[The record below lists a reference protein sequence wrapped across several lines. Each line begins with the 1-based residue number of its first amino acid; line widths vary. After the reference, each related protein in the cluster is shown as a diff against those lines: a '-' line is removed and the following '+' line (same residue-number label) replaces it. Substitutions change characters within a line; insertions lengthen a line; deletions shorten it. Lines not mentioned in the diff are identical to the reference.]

1 MSLSSQK
8 DGRYIVLRCDI
19 CGERVISLRRVN
31 GHWLNPK
38 TKRKAADN
46 PAWVCSSC
54 LDKMRW
60 GGAR

>member
-19 CGERVISLRRVN
+19 CGERAMSLRHVN
-31 GHWLNPK
+31 GRWLNPK
-38 TKRKAADN
+38 TKRKVTDK

-54 LDKMRW
+54 LEKMRW
-60 GGAR
+60 GGAK